1 MTSLLNKSAVHD
13 YILQQIKET
22 RPGWECSQ
30 VAEKVYKVFEDKLK
44 KIINTAVHSH
54 CSAGKTFRDI
64 L

>member
-1 MTSLLNKSAVHD
+1 MGLLNQSAVHD

-44 KIINTAVHSH
+44 TIIDRALHSH
-54 CSAGKTFRDI
+54 PTRGKTFTEI